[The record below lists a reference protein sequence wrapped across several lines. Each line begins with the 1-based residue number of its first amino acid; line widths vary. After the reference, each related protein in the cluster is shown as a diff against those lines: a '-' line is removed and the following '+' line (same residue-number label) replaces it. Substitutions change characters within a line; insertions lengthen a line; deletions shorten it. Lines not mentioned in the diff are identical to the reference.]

1 MYLVLGQ
8 LALLVVP
15 LLSSPQPRDSGP
27 MLDGMFYFC
36 QETVETETDQLYC
49 TLKIVGTAES
59 LFVHC
64 TGDIYKF
71 VSC

>member
-27 MLDGMFYFC
+27 MVDGMFYFC
-36 QETVETETDQLYC
+36 QETVGTETDHLSRTYC
-49 TLKIVGTAES
+49 TYWRWTVRFDVL
-59 LFVHC
+59 
-64 TGDIYKF
+64 
-71 VSC
+71 